1 MQIFVAF
8 VFLEQV
14 EFFTHFETVIL
25 KTKLPEPWTC
35 EDYDLRVSQPLY
47 PTTAVSYL
55 ILERKT

>member
-35 EDYDLRVSQPLY
+35 ED
-47 PTTAVSYL
+47 
-55 ILERKT
+55 